1 MAQKKVSDI
10 KIININA
17 GHTKANG
24 NAPGAVGILNEST
37 EARNVKNKVVTM
49 LRILGKTVNDCTVDD
64 AMDANNCLD
73 KIVKLSN
80 SHKADLFISI
90 HLNSGAND
98 KNGNGKT
105 TGVEV
110 FTMPNSTVTSIAED
124 VCSEIAKLGFKNRG
138 VKTSPQWYVVRKTD
152 ASAMLIECCFV
163 DDKDD
168 AELFD
173 STKMAEAIVKAVTG
187 KTYKYGTEQQVSSSP
202 TVNKTFESYVVRITA
217 SVLNVRKGPSTKYD
231 IVTTVKKND
240 AYTIVEEMDGWGR
253 LKSDAGWISLAY
265 TERIKY

>member
-1 MAQKKVSDI
+1 MATQKKVTDL
-10 KIININA
+10 KKYNVHA

-24 NAPGAVGILNEST
+24 NAPGASGFLVEST
-37 EARNVKNKVVTM
+37 EARNVKNKVITM
-49 LRILGKTVNDCTVDD
+49 LRILGKTVYDCTVENASD
-64 AMDANNCLD
+64 ADEVLEEIVAKCNVHNVDLD
-73 KIVKLSN
+73 
-80 SHKADLFISI
+80 ISI

-98 KNGNGKT
+98 SKGNDST

-110 FTMPNSTVTSIAED
+110 YVLPNSTVADIASD

-138 VKTSPQWYVVRKTD
+138 VKTSPQWYVVRKTK

-187 KTYKYGTEQQVSSSP
+187 KTYKYGSEQQTSTTTTSN
-202 TVNKTFESYVVRITA
+202 TNYIVRITTD
-217 SVLNVRKGPSTKYD
+217 VLNVRQGPSTDYKV
-231 IVTTVKKND
+231 VTQVKRGD
-240 AYTIVEEMDGWGR
+240 AYTIVEEKSGWGR
-253 LKSDAGWISLAY
+253 LKSDVGWISLAY
-265 TERIKY
+265 TEKV